1 MFSKHESFFDWIN
14 RFIFDHGFIRAIYSN
29 TWRVDEMM
37 FRSAQPSPFM
47 LENLKKKGIK
57 TIINLRGE
65 RDNSINF
72 VEKNICE
79 KINLN
84 LIEFK
89 LLSRAA
95 PSKEQI
101 HNAKKIFET
110 ISYPALM
117 HCKSGAD
124 RTGIMSVLYLIFH
137 KHKDVKEALSELSFK
152 YLHIKISKSGI
163 LDAFFEKYLLYSK
176 QGGKSDFYDWS
187 QNIYDQNDLQKSFKF
202 NLVRSIID
210 KLFNRE

>member
-1 MFSKHESFFDWIN
+1 MISKYENFHDWIN
-14 RFIFDHGFIRAIYSN
+14 RFFYDHGFIRAIYSN
-29 TWRVDEMM
+29 TWKIDDIM
-37 FRSAQPSPFM
+37 FRSAQPSPYM
-47 LENLKKKGIK
+47 LENFKKKGIK

-72 VEKNICE
+72 FEKNICE
-79 KINLN
+79 KLGLN

-95 PSKEQI
+95 PSKVQI
-101 HNAKKIFET
+101 HNAKQIFKN
-110 ISYPALM
+110 INYPALM

-137 KHKDVKEALSELSFK
+137 KQMDVKVALSELSIK

-163 LDAFFEKYLLYSK
+163 LDAFFEKYLLYIR
-176 QGGKSDFYDWS
+176 QGGKSDFYNWT
-187 QNIYDQNDLQKSFKF
+187 QNIYDEKDLQKSFKF
-202 NLVRSIID
+202 NLIRSIID
-210 KLFNRE
+210 KLLNRE